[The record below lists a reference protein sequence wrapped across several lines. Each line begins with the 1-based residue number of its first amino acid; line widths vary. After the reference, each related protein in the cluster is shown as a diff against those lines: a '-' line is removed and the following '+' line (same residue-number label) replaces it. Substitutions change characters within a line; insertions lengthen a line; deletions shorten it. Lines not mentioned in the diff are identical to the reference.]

1 MKRLLALLI
10 AASVLLFAAG
20 CGAQSTPSASEI
32 PDSAS
37 VSESE
42 AGEAQPSAEETTAAA
57 QIPEEEPETAEES
70 STSEEP
76 AEPQEPDR
84 PVIEYP
90 AGNGETLSIFTMT
103 PARVDSI
110 TDIISFAQAS
120 ENTGVNIDWRE
131 VSFMAYTENIGLMI
145 ASEDYTDMIVA
156 FNASGNGNALGSLVT
171 MDDAIDQNILTDL
184 TDYLPEY
191 APDYYAYLQEDPGL
205 LNEMKSL
212 EGRIGSFY
220 QIYDGIVAIRGDVIR
235 QDWLDELGLEVPQ
248 TYDQLHDVLTAFKSA
263 YDCSFP
269 YLMNMNACDFYQLNA
284 GYGIPGYSCG
294 ENDLGMFVVDG
305 KVQSTLLADG
315 YREYIQMLADWYSE
329 GLFSQDFTT
338 IISGFMDGTRQQ
350 LLLTDQVGVSY
361 VSNNG
366 SVGYA
371 SEANDPDF
379 ALSPLPNIT
388 KAEGEQVHFI
398 EDYSRLNTALNI
410 FAACSNIELACN
422 YLNYFYTEE
431 GSLLATYGVEGID
444 WEYNDQG
451 EPTFTDKVMQHETL
465 TPNMAMQTVTMSSCW
480 IGAYPMRIKTYF
492 YTDQQYR
499 NAETWMSNA
508 DSEYML
514 IGVTSPLSDDVT
526 EYNSKMS
533 DITTYADTM
542 VLSFITGA
550 EPMSEW
556 DGFISTIK
564 SLGIEDC
571 VAAMQRAY
579 DFRQENA

>member
-131 VSFMAYTENIGLMI
+131 VSFMAYTENVGLMI

-444 WEYNDQG
+444 
-451 EPTFTDKVMQHETL
+451 
-465 TPNMAMQTVTMSSCW
+465 
-480 IGAYPMRIKTYF
+480 
-492 YTDQQYR
+492 
-499 NAETWMSNA
+499 
-508 DSEYML
+508 
-514 IGVTSPLSDDVT
+514 
-526 EYNSKMS
+526 
-533 DITTYADTM
+533 
-542 VLSFITGA
+542 
-550 EPMSEW
+550 
-556 DGFISTIK
+556 
-564 SLGIEDC
+564 
-571 VAAMQRAY
+571 AA
-579 DFRQENA
+579 